1 VMTGIFQAGRLP
13 IFQPAGRPFRIFA
26 IELE

>member
-13 IFQPAGRPFRIFA
+13 IFQPAGRPLKIFA